1 MSIDFR
7 ANKSDDSDLYES
19 QDSVFTTKIV
29 KKKSIMTKQRFLN
42 MVMLVVLLM
51 AIALS
56 GYFYYKLHN
65 LQKSTQEVA
74 KKEAKDLLGKIA
86 RLYLI
91 PTGEEPTVATVSD
104 PEKLKD
110 QAFFSGAAKDDKV
123 LIFTNAGKA
132 VLYRPS
138 IDKII
143 EVAPINKPKNE
154 TPPAPEKSTGPLKDK
169 TF

>member
-1 MSIDFR
+1 MSIDFQI
-7 ANKSDDSDLYES
+7 NKSDNDDLYES
-19 QDSVFTTKIV
+19 QDRVFTTKIV
-29 KKKSIMTKQRFLN
+29 KKRSTMTKQKFLN
-42 MVMLVVLLM
+42 MVMLLALLV
-51 AIALS
+51 AVALG

-65 LQKSTQEVA
+65 LQRNNQEVA
-74 KKEAKDLLGKIA
+74 KKEAKDLLGKVA

-104 PEKLKD
+104 PLKLKD
-110 QAFFSGAAKDDKV
+110 QAFFSSSQKDDKV
-123 LIFTNAGKA
+123 LIFTEAGKA

-143 EVAPINKPKNE
+143 EVAPINNNKKDAKP
-154 TPPAPEKSTGPLKDK
+154 PEKTTEPLKDK